1 MAILERATTTGVAAD
16 ILREMILAAELKA
29 GEPLRQDL
37 LARRLG
43 ISRTPLREA
52 LNRLATEGL
61 VRMDPHRGA
70 VVARPSAA
78 ELQEIYEVRVLL
90 EKEAALRAA
99 KRCTP
104 EDIADLRA
112 ILERQH
118 ADEDPRG
125 FAKSNAEFHDRL
137 CAMADQHTMSELIT
151 GLRNRSEV
159 YIRLLATMPT
169 SLDRAFREHEAIVEA
184 LAQHDPKGVVRA
196 VTDHLASTVSTVTS
210 LIDPWKDDHVRR

>member
-1 MAILERATTTGVAAD
+1 MPILERATTTEVAAD
-16 ILREMILAAELKA
+16 ILREMILAAELKG

-70 VVARPSAA
+70 VVARPSAI
-78 ELQEIYEVRVLL
+78 ELREIYDVRVLL
-90 EKEAALRAA
+90 EKEAAVRAA
-99 KRCTP
+99 KRCTA

-112 ILERQH
+112 MLERQRAH
-118 ADEDPRG
+118 DDPRE
-125 FAKSNAEFHDRL
+125 FAKANAEFHDRI
-137 CAMADQHTMSELIT
+137 CAVAGHRTLAELIT

-159 YIRLLATMPT
+159 YIRLLAGMPT
-169 SLDRAFREHEAIVEA
+169 SLERAVSEHAAIVAA
-184 LAQHDPKGVVRA
+184 LEQQEPRAVVRA
-196 VTDHLASTVSTVTS
+196 MTGHLVSTVSTVTS
-210 LIDPWKDDHVRR
+210 LIEVGGDGNDGR